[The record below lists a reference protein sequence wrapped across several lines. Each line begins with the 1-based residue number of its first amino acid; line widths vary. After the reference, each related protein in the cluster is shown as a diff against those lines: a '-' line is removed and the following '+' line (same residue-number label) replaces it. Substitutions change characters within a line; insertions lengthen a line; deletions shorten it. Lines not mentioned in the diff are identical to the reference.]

1 MAVNDFEPTEHT
13 YLSMILILP
22 SSHNNMIL
30 YGFKLAH
37 QQFHQLVELNKITKP
52 KHSHIQNS

>member
-1 MAVNDFEPTEHT
+1 MALNNFEPTEHT

-22 SSHNNMIL
+22 SSDNNMIL

-37 QQFHQLVELNKITKP
+37 QQWELVEPSKITKS
-52 KHSHIQNS
+52 KYSHT